1 MGNRI
6 SYSSDDEFLRI
17 TLDLSQNNE
26 LKKQLIYDLKFFE
39 YIQLSS
45 FQLETLSLD
54 LILLKIHVNDLEK
67 VPFFLKNTIK
77 HFCFLV
83 FEFKKL

>member
-26 LKKQLIYDLKFFE
+26 LKKQVIYDWKSFE

-45 FQLETLSLD
+45 FQIETLSLD

-67 VPFFLKNTIK
+67 V
-77 HFCFLV
+77 HF
-83 FEFKKL
+83 FKKNA